1 MSNHRYLY
9 FTVFASGMT
18 TLAVEMTAS
27 RLLDAYFGTSSL
39 VWASIIGLILI
50 YLAAGYSL
58 GGRWADR
65 SPHPTTFYTILA
77 WGGFLC
83 GLVPLVAR
91 PVLTFAAEAF
101 DQLQVGI
108 LVGSFVGVLIL
119 FSLPITL
126 LGMISPFAIRLA
138 LTDSRKAGS
147 VSGKIYTIS
156 TFGSF
161 IGTFLPSL
169 LLIPLVGTVRTFL
182 IFSLFLTL
190 TALIGLW
197 RWAGWRKALVYA
209 WMLLVLVVLLIFG
222 AKAALKTSVGQI
234 YEGESAY
241 NYVQVLEMDGYRL
254 LRLNEGQGI
263 HSVYHPTAL
272 SYSGPWEQFL
282 AAPFF
287 NPSPYQPEQ
296 VERIGIVGL
305 AAGTTARQ
313 ATRVYGSIPIDGW
326 EIDPLIIEVGEKYFD
341 MNMPNLQAYAQDG
354 RWGLDHS
361 AEKYTIIGIDAYR
374 PPYIPPH
381 LTTVEFFRI
390 VRDHLTD
397 DGVAVINVGRSPTDR
412 SLIGALAR
420 TLGEVFPSVF
430 VVDVPESFNS
440 ILYATNRPSSWD
452 NLYANYDRL
461 SKDASVHPLLI
472 EVLQR
477 AVLLRQEV
485 PPSETIF
492 TDDKAPIEWITN
504 TMVLSYVFLTDM
516 QEVK

>member
-1 MSNHRYLY
+1 MTTNRYLY

-18 TLAVEMTAS
+18 TLAVELTAS

-50 YLAAGYSL
+50 YLAVGYSL

-65 SPHPTTFYTILA
+65 SPQPATLYTILA
-77 WGGFLC
+77 WGAFLC

-101 DQLQVGI
+101 DQLQIGI

-138 LTDSRKAGS
+138 LTDSRRAGS
-147 VSGKIYTIS
+147 VSGKVYTIS
-156 TFGSF
+156 TIGSF

-190 TALIGLW
+190 TALLGLW
-197 RWAGWRKALVYA
+197 RFAGWRKTLIYA
-209 WMLLVLVVLLIFG
+209 WMPVLLMIFLFMG
-222 AKAALKTSVGQI
+222 TNATLKKTTGQI

-241 NYVQVLEMDGYRL
+241 NYIQVLELEGYHL

-263 HSVYHPTAL
+263 HSVYHPTLL

-287 NPSPYQPEQ
+287 NPPPYLPEQ

-313 ATRVYGSIPIDGW
+313 ATQVYGLVPIDGW
-326 EIDPLIIEVGEKYFD
+326 EIDPLVLEVGKKYFD
-341 MNMPNLQAYAQDG
+341 MNMPNLNAYAQDG
-354 RWGLDHS
+354 RWGLEHS
-361 AEKYTIIGIDAYR
+361 SEKYTIIGIDAYR

-381 LTTVEFFRI
+381 LTTVEFFQI
-390 VRDHLTD
+390 VRAHLTD
-397 DGVAVINVGRSPTDR
+397 DGVAVINVGRSPSDR
-412 SLIGALAR
+412 SLIGALAN
-420 TLGEVFPSVF
+420 TLGKVFPSVF

-440 ILYATNRPSSWD
+440 ILYATNQPASWE
-452 NLYANYDRL
+452 NLFANYDRL
-461 SKDASVHPLLI
+461 SKQEGVHPLLI

-477 AVLLRQEV
+477 AVLLRQEI
-485 PPSETIF
+485 PSSEMVF

-504 TMVLSYVFLTDM
+504 SMVLSYVFLTDM

>member
-1 MSNHRYLY
+1 MHQNRYLY

-18 TLAVEMTAS
+18 TLAVELTAA

-50 YLAAGYSL
+50 YLAVGYSL

-65 SPHPTTFYTILA
+65 SPQPVTLYTILA

-83 GLVPLVAR
+83 GLVPFAAR

-108 LVGSFVGVLIL
+108 LFGSFAGVLVL
-119 FSLPITL
+119 FSVPITL

-138 LTDSRKAGS
+138 LTDSRRAGS
-147 VSGKIYTIS
+147 VSGKVYTIS
-156 TFGSF
+156 TVGSF

-169 LLIPLVGTVRTFL
+169 VLIPLVGTVRTFL
-182 IFSLFLTL
+182 SFSLFLTL
-190 TALIGLW
+190 AALGGLW
-197 RWAGWRKALVYA
+197 ISAGWRKALRFA
-209 WMLLVLVVLLIFG
+209 WMPLLITVFLILG
-222 AKAALKTSVGQI
+222 ANATLKSTAGQI
-234 YEGESAY
+234 YEAESAY
-241 NYVQVLEMDGYRL
+241 NYIQVLELDGYRL

-263 HSVYHPTAL
+263 HSVFHPTVL

-287 NPSPYQPEQ
+287 NAPPYQPEQ
-296 VERIGIVGL
+296 VQRIGIVGL

-313 ATRVYGSIPIDGW
+313 ATEVFGPIPIDGW
-326 EIDPLIIEVGEKYFD
+326 EIDPLILDVGRQYFD
-341 MNMPNLQAYAQDG
+341 MNMPNLQAMAQDG
-354 RWGLDHS
+354 RWGLAHS
-361 AEKYTIIGIDAYR
+361 AEKYTILGIDAYR

-381 LTTVEFFRI
+381 LTTVEFFRV
-390 VRDHLTD
+390 VRQHLSE

-420 TLGEVFPSVF
+420 TLSEVFPSVY

-440 ILYATNRPSSWD
+440 IIYATNQPTRWE
-452 NLYANYDRL
+452 NLFANYEHL
-461 SKDASVHPLLI
+461 SGQTGVHPLLI

-477 AVLLRQEV
+477 AILLRQEV
-485 PPSETIF
+485 PPSDMVF

-504 TMVLSYVFLTDM
+504 TMVLSYIFLTDM
-516 QEVK
+516 QEVR